1 MCVGGGGLQ
10 ESRPPSQD
18 QEVVEDTFKKI
29 EVFACQS
36 KVEYWEK
43 IFDKQAWT
51 CEKGVRTTEQAIR
64 IIRNKN
70 FNI

>member
-1 MCVGGGGLQ
+1 M
-10 ESRPPSQD
+10 
-18 QEVVEDTFKKI
+18 
-29 EVFACQS
+29 EVFACQG